1 MKFCLRSIRFL
12 LIAVLIS
19 FIGITT
25 AASQKSVHFPD
36 PYECYQSVEIIQNRL
51 SELVSLYPDLAHL
64 KTIGLS
70 YEELPIQALQLGREV
85 ETNSKPKLVLI
96 SGLKANALAPV
107 ELDLQFA
114 EHLLNS

>member
-19 FIGITT
+19 FIGITP

-70 YEELPIQALQLGREV
+70 YE
-85 ETNSKPKLVLI
+85 
-96 SGLKANALAPV
+96 
-107 ELDLQFA
+107 
-114 EHLLNS
+114 